1 MKLSACLVQFFDQ
14 YLIGL
19 KGASKHTVKTYR
31 DTFTLFLPFAAQH
44 HDCAISTLEV
54 ENLTVSLI
62 MDFLDFLEAERNNK
76 AATRNLRLATFKS
89 LAKMIRILYPEYRG
103 VADRLLNIPQK
114 RAQKKL
120 IGFLSQDEILKV
132 VKGVNLQ
139 RKEGFRDYT
148 ILHLLFDSGARASEI
163 TTLNLDYFDPEKKT
177 LAILGKGN
185 RYRLLELWPKTVQLL
200 QQYIANH
207 RIKPK
212 PGYDNRLFINQ
223 RGEEFTRHGIYNLC
237 KKYLEVALPV
247 NRTKNLHPA
256 HSFRHS
262 CAMNM
267 LATGESLTDIKN
279 RLGHEN
285 IQSTMNYLQL
295 NLTRKREVQKRFIEY
310 TQTLLPDDSKM
321 EELIDWQNKKETL
334 TWLDSL

>member
-1 MKLSACLVQFFDQ
+1 MKLSACLIQFFDQ
-14 YLIGL
+14 YLNGL
-19 KGASKHTVKTYR
+19 KGASKNTVTTYR
-31 DTFTLFLPFAAQH
+31 DTFTLFLPFAARH
-44 HDCAISTLEV
+44 HDCAISSLEV
-54 ENLTVSLI
+54 EHLTVDLI
-62 MDFLDFLEAERNNK
+62 MDFLDFLETERNNK
-76 AATRNLRLATFKS
+76 ATTRNLRLATFKS
-89 LAKMIRILYPEYRG
+89 LAKMIRIFYPEFRG
-103 VADRLLNIPQK
+103 IADRLLNIPQK

-132 VKGVNLQ
+132 FKVVNLQ

-200 QQYIANH
+200 QQYITNH

-223 RGEEFTRHGIYNLC
+223 RGEEFTRHGIYDLC
-237 KKYLEVALPV
+237 KKYLQLALPV

-267 LATGESLTDIKN
+267 LAAGEPLTDIKN

-295 NLTRKREVQKRFIEY
+295 NMTRKREVQKRFIEY
-310 TQTLLPDDSKM
+310 TQTLLPSDRKM

-334 TWLDSL
+334 AWLDSL

>member
-1 MKLSACLVQFFDQ
+1 MKLTQCLLQFFDQ

-19 KGASKHTVKTYR
+19 KGASKHTVKAYR
-31 DTFTLFLPFAAQH
+31 DTFTIFLPFAAQYH
-44 HDCAISTLEV
+44 SCKISSLEMEHLV
-54 ENLTVSLI
+54 NNLI
-62 MDFLDFLEAERNNK
+62 MAFLDHLETERHNK
-76 AATRNLRLATFKS
+76 AVTRNLRLAAFQS
-89 LAKMIRILYPEYRG
+89 LAKMIRILYPEHRNI
-103 VADRLLNIPQK
+103 AERLLHIPKK

-132 VKGVNLQ
+132 FDTVDLK

-163 TTLNLDYFDPEKKT
+163 TTLNLDYFDIQKKT

-185 RYRLLELWPKTVQLL
+185 RYRLMELWPKTVQLV
-200 QQYIANH
+200 QQYIAKY
-207 RIKPK
+207 RINPK
-212 PGYDNRLFINQ
+212 PGYTDRLFINQ
-223 RGEEFTRHGIYNLC
+223 RGEEFTRHGIYRLC
-237 KKYLEVALPV
+237 KKYLHLALPP
-247 NRTKNLHPA
+247 NRIKNLHPA

-267 LATGESLTDIKN
+267 LAAGDPLTDIKN

-285 IQSTMNYLQL
+285 IQSTMTYLQL

-310 TQTLLPDDSKM
+310 TQTLLPNDHKI
-321 EELIDWQNKKETL
+321 EELIGWQNKKETL
-334 TWLDSL
+334 AWLDSL

>member
-19 KGASKHTVKTYR
+19 KGASKHTVRTYR
-31 DTFTLFLPFAAQH
+31 DTFTLFLPFASQH
-44 HDCAISTLEV
+44 YECTISSLEV
-54 ENLTVSLI
+54 EHLTVNLV
-62 MDFLDFLEAERNNK
+62 MDFLDFLETERNNK

-89 LAKMIRILYPEYRG
+89 FAKMIRILHPEHRG
-103 VADRLLNIPQK
+103 IADRLLNIPQK

-120 IGFLSQDEILKV
+120 IGFLYQDEILKV

-200 QQYIANH
+200 QQYISNH

-237 KKYLEVALPV
+237 KKYLQLALPV
-247 NRTKNLHPA
+247 NRIKNLHPA

-267 LATGESLTDIKN
+267 LANGEPLTDIKN

-310 TQTLLPDDSKM
+310 TQTLLPSDHKM

-334 TWLDSL
+334 AWLDSL

>member
-54 ENLTVSLI
+54 EHLTVNLI
-62 MDFLDFLEAERNNK
+62 MAFLDFLETERNNT

-89 LAKMIRILYPEYRG
+89 LAKMIRILHPEHRD

-132 VKGVNLQ
+132 VKIVNLQ

-163 TTLNLDYFDPEKKT
+163 TTLDLDYFDPEKKT

-200 QQYIANH
+200 QQYIATH

-237 KKYLEVALPV
+237 KKYLQLALQV
-247 NRTKNLHPA
+247 NRTKNLHPV

-267 LATGESLTDIKN
+267 LANGEPLTDIKN

-285 IQSTMNYLQL
+285 IQSTMTYLQL

-310 TQTLLPDDSKM
+310 TQTLLPDDSKI

-334 TWLDSL
+334 AWLDSL

>member
-1 MKLSACLVQFFDQ
+1 MKLTECLRQFFDQ

-19 KGASKHTVKTYR
+19 KGASKHTVKAYQ
-31 DTFTLFLPFAAQH
+31 DTFTIFLPFAAQYYS
-44 HDCAISTLEV
+44 CTISSLDMEH
-54 ENLTVSLI
+54 LTNNII
-62 MDFLDFLEAERNNK
+62 MDFLDYLETERHNK
-76 AATRNLRLATFKS
+76 PVTRNLRLAAFQS
-89 LAKMIRILYPEYRG
+89 LAKMIRILYPEQRNI
-103 VADRLLNIPQK
+103 AERLLNIPKK

-120 IGFLSQDEILKV
+120 IGFLSQEEILKV
-132 VKGVNLQ
+132 FGKVDLK

-163 TTLNLDYFDPEKKT
+163 TTLNLDYFDSQKKT

-185 RYRLLELWPKTVQLL
+185 QYRLIELWPKTAQLV
-200 QQYIANH
+200 QQYIAKF
-207 RIKPK
+207 RINSK
-212 PGYDNRLFINQ
+212 PGYTDRLFINQ
-223 RGEEFTRHGIYNLC
+223 RGEEFTRHGIYRLC
-237 KKYLEVALPV
+237 KKYLHLALPQ
-247 NRTKNLHPA
+247 NRIKNLHPA

-267 LATGESLTDIKN
+267 LAAGDSLTDIKN

-285 IQSTMNYLQL
+285 IQSTMTYLQL

-310 TQTLLPDDSKM
+310 TQTLLPSDHKI

-334 TWLDSL
+334 AWLDNL